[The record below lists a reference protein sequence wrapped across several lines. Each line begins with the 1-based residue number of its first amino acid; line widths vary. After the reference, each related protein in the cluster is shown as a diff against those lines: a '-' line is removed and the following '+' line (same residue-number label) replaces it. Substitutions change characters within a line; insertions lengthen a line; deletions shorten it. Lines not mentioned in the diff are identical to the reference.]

1 MTATTTADTHD
12 GTYGPTVTRECIAQ
26 HDPTAPDTEP
36 PDGEVRRPRFIV
48 GIGAADDSLD
58 AYGSPVT
65 VERVERLRDD
75 TEGRYRAG
83 LRNDLP
89 EFEEQKPSV
98 EPFARVVRDRPFEVL
113 PEETPDGA
121 TVRPR
126 EDDPAWASHRT
137 AR

>member
-1 MTATTTADTHD
+1 MTATTTADRHD
-12 GTYGPTVTRECIAQ
+12 GTDGPTVTRECIAQ
-26 HDPTAPDTEP
+26 HELTAPDPEP
-36 PDGEVRRPRFIV
+36 PDGEVRSPRFIG
-48 GIGAADDSLD
+48 GISAAGDSLD

-89 EFEEQKPSV
+89 EFEEQNPSV
-98 EPFARVVRDRPFEVL
+98 EPFARVVRDRSVEVL

-121 TVRPR
+121 TVRIQ
-126 EDDPAWASHRT
+126 EDDPAWASHRS
-137 AR
+137 RI